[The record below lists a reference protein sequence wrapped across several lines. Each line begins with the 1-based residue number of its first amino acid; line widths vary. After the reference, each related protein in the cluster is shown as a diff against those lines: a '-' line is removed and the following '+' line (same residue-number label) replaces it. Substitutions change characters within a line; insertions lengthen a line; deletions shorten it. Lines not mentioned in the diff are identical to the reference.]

1 MDVPLTRRWLLF
13 YDYVA
18 DDLVERRAPHR
29 PAHIGLVREWMADGR
44 LLHGGAVGDP
54 PHSGLLVFATETDDE
69 VREFVQADPYVVN
82 GIVTGHRIEPWMV
95 VS

>member
-1 MDVPLTRRWLLF
+1 MDVPLTRRWVLF
-13 YDYVA
+13 YDYETEN
-18 DDLVERRAPHR
+18 LVERRAPHR

-54 PHSGLLVFATETDDE
+54 PHGGLLVFAVEDAAAVE
-69 VREFVQADPYVVN
+69 EFVAQDPYVSN
-82 GIVTGHRIEPWMV
+82 GIVTGHRIEPWNV